1 MCMVES
7 YTLSKSRSVTLQ
19 DKEDC
24 VFKEY
29 TTGLNNEDNYSPN
42 QLHIGK
48 LCQYLIVFISLWYSI
63 SYFQYHN
70 WKAYSLTKNM
80 VINYANSW
88 TFTFNN

>member
-1 MCMVES
+1 MVES

-24 VFKEY
+24 VFQQY

-48 LCQYLIVFISLWYSI
+48 LCQHLIVFISL
-63 SYFQYHN
+63 
-70 WKAYSLTKNM
+70 
-80 VINYANSW
+80 
-88 TFTFNN
+88 